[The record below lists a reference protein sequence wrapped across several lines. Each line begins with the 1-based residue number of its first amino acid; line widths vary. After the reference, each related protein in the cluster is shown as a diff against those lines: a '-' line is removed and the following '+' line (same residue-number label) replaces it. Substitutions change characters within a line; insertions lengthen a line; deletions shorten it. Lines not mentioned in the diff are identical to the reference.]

1 MQCCAVN
8 RLYPSTDSPTPHRCI
23 AEAAHNL
30 GSWGAGGA
38 MQRWRA
44 AHGRDRVASRR
55 TCRSRVPP
63 GWTPLPQCRS
73 DCLRTPA
80 QAPTP
85 LSSGTGPP
93 ARLQTLSRDGASAGC
108 PIMHWAILIRARC
121 PITLSPVSLSRKT
134 VYIST
139 HHTPPVLSGRIVGYD
154 RHMQIKVTYFVIVL
168 EIYLKKEINLYVIS
182 SVIYFKKSSETF

>member
-44 AHGRDRVASRR
+44 AHRRERVASRR

-63 GWTPLPQCRS
+63 GSTQLRQYRS
-73 DCLRTPA
+73 DCLRI
-80 QAPTP
+80 PTQPHP
-85 LSSGTGPP
+85 LSSGTGPL
-93 ARLQTLSRDGASAGC
+93 ARLQPLSRDGASAGC

-139 HHTPPVLSGRIVGYD
+139 HAVHTGNYWKTQQLTHVRYTNWSG
-154 RHMQIKVTYFVIVL
+154 
-168 EIYLKKEINLYVIS
+168 IYGTRGEAFPELCQ
-182 SVIYFKKSSETF
+182 